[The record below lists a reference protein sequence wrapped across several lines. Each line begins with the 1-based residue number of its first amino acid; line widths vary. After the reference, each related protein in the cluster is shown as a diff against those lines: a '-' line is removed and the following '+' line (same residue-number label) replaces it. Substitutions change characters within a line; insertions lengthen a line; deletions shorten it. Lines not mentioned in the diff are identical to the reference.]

1 MKIRIQKKIR
11 NKILNITL
19 IPFITRGAP
28 VEFDDVEV
36 VKSIV
41 SLDYQY
47 EWSLVLIVVTLV
59 FLILNKTFKNK

>member
-1 MKIRIQKKIR
+1 VKIRIQKKIR
-11 NKILNITL
+11 NKILNLTL
-19 IPFITRGAP
+19 IPFFTRGVP
-28 VEFDDVEV
+28 VEFDEDEV